1 MARESIGTP
10 AENSLRRPDRA
21 DGFDVAIVGAGVVGC
36 ALARR
41 FSLDGARVI
50 VLEKALDI
58 LDGASKGNSAILHS
72 GFDAPPD
79 TLEADCIRRGRDA
92 YLGVYASLGL
102 PFMPCGALVL
112 AWNEAEAERLPS
124 LIDKARRNGVDD
136 VVLLDRDA
144 IRRQEPQLSDAVHAG
159 IRVPGEALIDAW
171 SAPYAY
177 LNQAVA
183 NGARLDLGC
192 EVKGGAFDGQRWQ
205 LETSSGFV
213 SASIVINAAGL
224 FGDRVDK
231 RLLGTSAFTIKPR
244 KGQFIVYD
252 KPAAVLAGHILLPV
266 PNEVTKGVVVCRTA
280 YGNLLVGPT
289 AEEQDDRLRA
299 PLDSD
304 TLLGLQRRGEE
315 ILPALKDHDIT
326 ASYAGLRPASESSEY
341 RITAQADQRYVTVGG
356 IRSTGLSAA
365 LGIAEHVAALVSTF
379 DRPVSTANDS
389 APGQQTTV
397 TVTAAAAAV
406 TSAAVE
412 TEIEAANANAAEPC
426 HERAPEIHVPKVANI
441 SEWAERDWQR
451 QGNAGIVCHCES
463 VTRREIEQ
471 VLDGPLAP
479 NTLAGLKRRTRVTM
493 GRCQGFYCSAALAE
507 MSRDRFAT
515 PMGETT
521 VSTSSS
527 SSSSSSSD
535 QQCG

>member
-1 MARESIGTP
+1 MARESIGTQ
-10 AENSLRRPDRA
+10 AENSLRRPNRA
-21 DGFDVAIVGAGVVGC
+21 DSFDVAIVGAGVVGC

-58 LDGASKGNSAILHS
+58 LDGASKGNSAILHT
-72 GFDAPPD
+72 GFDAPPE

-289 AEEQDDRLRA
+289 AEEQDDRSRA

-315 ILPALKDHDIT
+315 ILPALKEHDIT

-379 DRPVSTANDS
+379 DRPVSTANHS
-389 APGQQTTV
+389 APGQP
-397 TVTAAAAAV
+397 TAAEAA
-406 TSAAVE
+406 SAS
-412 TEIEAANANAAEPC
+412 ANANANANATEPC
-426 HERAPEIHVPKVANI
+426 HECAPETHVPKVANI

-521 VSTSSS
+521 VSSS

-535 QQCG
+535 QQGD